1 MTMQRFLFWLLA
13 LLMAGLTLP
22 LRGQDKVKRMDSLM
36 AVMADAERFSGS
48 VLVYQKGKI
57 LYEKSVGYR
66 DLEKKLLHTPQSIF
80 QIYSVTKPFTATMV
94 LMLVEQGKLKLEDRL
109 ARFYP
114 AVNGADQITIQHLLS
129 HQSGLFEF
137 TRVQDSVPMSLDR
150 FVRLM
155 EKQALDFTPGTQ
167 WAYCNS
173 GYWFLG
179 LIIEKITG
187 MPYTAAITQHIFR
200 PLGMTHSGFNYTH
213 LQQVNKS
220 TGYTIDDSGEP
231 KPAATYAPP
240 GPYAAGDIWSTTA
253 DLLLFHRAMQQQQL
267 ISPGMMNKAYT
278 ALANQY
284 GLGWMTDSIAG
295 KLVVKHSGG
304 AAGFRSY
311 LVRIPEDDACVI
323 VLGNTEQ
330 DINGLAGKLTDLL
343 YNRPVHIPVHRN
355 VSSAILKRYEG
366 LYQLNPQLTLEVYEA
381 RGRLVVQ
388 PSMQP
393 RTVLF
398 TEGENSFYVEEID
411 GFVRFLSDGKNV
423 DTLDLFQRGSWHKAP
438 RVSVQWGIVG
448 SATPNGW
455 EGPDLQM
462 VSGPVPGT
470 WEVHG
475 ISLAAGE
482 IKFRMNNSW
491 SRNYGLNSAGELQG
505 NGENIMVQEGKYD
518 IWLDLRD
525 PARPVYRITRK

>member
-1 MTMQRFLFWLLA
+1 MTWQRFLFWLLA

-22 LRGQDKVKRMDSLM
+22 LRGQEKVKRMDSLM
-36 AVMADAERFSGS
+36 TAMAGAERFSGS

-66 DLEKKLLHTPQSIF
+66 DLEKKQEHTPQSIF

-109 ARFYP
+109 AKFYP

-137 TRVQDSVPMSLDR
+137 TRVQDSIPMSLHR
-150 FVRLM
+150 FVQLM
-155 EKQALDFTPGTQ
+155 EKQPLDFTPGTQ

-187 MPYTAAITQHIFR
+187 MPYTEAIAQNIFK
-200 PLGMTHSGFNYTH
+200 PLGMRHSGFNYSQ
-213 LQQVNKS
+213 LQQGSKS
-220 TGYTIDDSGEP
+220 IGYGITESGNLN
-231 KPAATYAPP
+231 PAETYAPP
-240 GPYAAGDIWSTTA
+240 GPYAAGDIWSTTG
-253 DLLLFHRAMQQQQL
+253 DLLLFHRAMQAQKL
-267 ISPGMMNKAYT
+267 IGSGMMNKAYT

-295 KLVVKHSGG
+295 KRIVKHSGG

-311 LVRIPEDDACVI
+311 LVRIPEDDACII
-323 VLGNTEQ
+323 VLGNTEH
-330 DINGLAGKLTDLL
+330 DINGLVGKLTELL
-343 YNRPVHIPVHRN
+343 YDRPVHIPVHRN
-355 VSSAILKRYEG
+355 ISSTILKQYEG
-366 LYQLNPQLTLEVYEA
+366 LYQLDPQLMLEVYEA

-393 RTVLF
+393 RTFLF
-398 TEGENSFYVEEID
+398 TESENRFYVEEID
-411 GFVRFLSDGKNV
+411 GFVRFLSDGRKF
-423 DTLDLFQRGSWHKAP
+423 DTLELYQRGNWHKAP

-455 EGPDLQM
+455 DGPDVTM
-462 VSGPVPGT
+462 APGAIAGT
-470 WEVHG
+470 WEVHDLA
-475 ISLAAGE
+475 LAAGE

-491 SRNYGLNSAGELQG
+491 SRNYGLNSSGTLQD
-505 NGENIMVQEGKYD
+505 NGQNMVVQEGKYD

-525 PARPVYRITRK
+525 PARPLFRITRK